1 MLLCTETFRRP
12 FVHLIFHFQDVLLSC
27 VFFLLF
33 SFELNLSCNAII
45 LQHSVFYVCSIWKT
59 HESKEKTSGAPA
71 LRNVQ
76 SHMKKKN
83 VWNVVSH
90 KLGINRSL
98 FTKFS
103 GIQFQRRVCIFI
115 RLQQQ
120 MKFWFYDYVQN
131 LHSAHTHTHPKYI
144 WSYAIDLFWCSH
156 SQRSDASLCAWFI
169 EFWLATH
176 SLGVIWLVARTNS
189 CLASSS
195 LVLEIRN
202 IRKMKEINIS
212 VEQVEKKT
220 EKIPNCNFT

>member
-131 LHSAHTHTHPKYI
+131 LHSAHTHTSQVHLILCNRSLLVFSFTEVGCVLMRLIYWI
-144 WSYAIDLFWCSH
+144 LIGNTFTWRYLAGCENQFFFGIIDS
-156 SQRSDASLCAWFI
+156 S
-169 EFWLATH
+169 
-176 SLGVIWLVARTNS
+176 ARN
-189 CLASSS
+189 
-195 LVLEIRN
+195 
-202 IRKMKEINIS
+202 
-212 VEQVEKKT
+212 
-220 EKIPNCNFT
+220 